1 MPHEE
6 HFWSAMGLRYFFIYI
21 NNILRLRKMVL
32 KDVVFSMGMK
42 VKPECAPCLMRRA
55 IFQAG
60 LAGNGREF
68 QVISAVSKTF
78 ANGLSGRNSA
88 EVATDV
94 HRGAYAAMGVKDP
107 YLQLK
112 IASDEIA
119 ERYVDVAEKE
129 VSSSDDPLRT
139 ALEVAALG
147 NIMDFGSGIA
157 IDDPNEFKGLFNSLM
172 SQGIDAD
179 EKALQAIDAA
189 SSVLY
194 IFDNCGE
201 SQMDKVLIRLLR
213 RMGKRI
219 TGVVRGEPILN
230 DMTMVDARR
239 TGIDK
244 ELDSILTTGVFAVGV
259 DMKRAPKDLRDAI
272 KNADLII
279 SKGMA
284 NYESLSLEK
293 LGKPIVYVL
302 RTKCAP
308 VAESIGAEPGD
319 NVVRFFEQ

>member
-1 MPHEE
+1 MEV
-6 HFWSAMGLRYFFIYI
+6 R
-21 NNILRLRKMVL
+21 
-32 KDVVFSMGMK
+32 
-42 VKPECAPCLMRRA
+42 PECAPCLMRRA

-60 LAGNGREF
+60 LAGNEREF
-68 QVISAVSKTF
+68 QVISSVSRTF
-78 ANGLSGRNSA
+78 VDGLRSGRNSA

-94 HRGAYAAMGVKDP
+94 HRSAYSVMGVKDP

-112 IASDEIA
+112 ITSDEIA
-119 ERYVDVAEKE
+119 ERYVNAAEKE
-129 VSSSDDPLRT
+129 VAFSEDPLRT
-139 ALEVAALG
+139 ALAVAALG

-157 IDDPNEFKGLFNSLM
+157 IDDPNEFKDIYDSLIL
-172 SQGIDAD
+172 QGIFTD
-179 EKALQAIDAA
+179 EKALPAIKAA

-213 RMGKRI
+213 RMGKRVV
-219 TGVVRGEPILN
+219 GVVRGEPILN
-230 DMTMVDARR
+230 DMTLEDAIR

-259 DMKRAPKDLRDAI
+259 DMKRAPKDLKDAI
-272 KNADLII
+272 KSTDLIL

-284 NYESLSLEK
+284 NYESLSSEK
-293 LGKPIVYVL
+293 LGKPVVYVL
-302 RTKCAP
+302 RTKCVP
-308 VAESIGAEPGD
+308 VAESIGAEPGK